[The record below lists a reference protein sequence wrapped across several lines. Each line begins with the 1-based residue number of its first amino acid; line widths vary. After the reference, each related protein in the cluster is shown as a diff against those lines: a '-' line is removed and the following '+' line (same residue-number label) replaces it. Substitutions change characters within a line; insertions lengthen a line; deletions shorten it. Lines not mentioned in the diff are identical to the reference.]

1 MNNDRQ
7 SASSTFRLFSG
18 TPARALAFS
27 LGVALPTAAI
37 AGPAAAAPAAAP
49 TATVSLRATPLHHE
63 GVALSAGG
71 GVTAYTDSRAR
82 EALGT
87 GAYWEVRG
95 LLGARSFI
103 GNEVAYVG
111 SSRAIRGAA
120 FEGGHGSGDSG
131 RLLGNGVEV
140 AARLNLPLQL
150 ASVGVAPFVF
160 VGPGFSHLSV
170 VGGDG
175 VPSGMK
181 TSDTV
186 LVLTSGAGLAV
197 THHKVVLGARFT
209 HREAYG
215 ADVIRVGGEN
225 ANLRSWSLAL
235 TVGHEL

>member
-1 MNNDRQ
+1 MNTYQQ
-7 SASSTFRLFSG
+7 SSSSTLRLFSG
-18 TPARALAFS
+18 TRARALAFS
-27 LGVALPTAAI
+27 LGVALPTPAI
-37 AGPAAAAPAAAP
+37 AGPAAPAPATAP
-49 TATVSLRATPLHHE
+49 APTVSLRDASLHHE
-63 GVALSAGG
+63 GLAVSVGG

-87 GAYWEVRG
+87 GEYWEVRG

-111 SSRAIRGAA
+111 SSRAIRSAA
-120 FEGGHGSGDSG
+120 FEGGPGSGDNG

-150 ASVGVAPFVF
+150 ASVGVAPFIF

-170 VGGDG
+170 VGSDG

-186 LVLTSGAGLAV
+186 LVLTSGAGVAV
-197 THHKVVLGARFT
+197 THRKLVLGARFT